1 MLCYDAILT
10 KTGIFKGM
18 SQLFDIKSVHWSII
32 PLTAQ
37 ALLSPSGCPAVN
49 ADLWWRNTV
58 SEIFSET
65 VLRHHR
71 SAFTAGQP
79 LQRLTVL
86 NRKCYYMGEPD
97 AGLEEYIS
105 QTQPKKTRPTC

>member
-1 MLCYDAILT
+1 MLCYDAILA

-37 ALLSPSGCPAVN
+37 ALLSPSSCPAVN

-58 SEIFSET
+58 SENRPKNHNIY
-65 VLRHHR
+65 
-71 SAFTAGQP
+71 SA
-79 LQRLTVL
+79 
-86 NRKCYYMGEPD
+86 D
-97 AGLEEYIS
+97 SHIDS
-105 QTQPKKTRPTC
+105 QAL